1 MYLSSCI
8 RVLVGLQFKLIFT
21 VFSINVLNCQLH
33 GFFSEV
39 IKGIRYVISRKKLTG
54 RRSVIALPI
63 VGPPSKDFDDAAE
76 EAVKENIVLVAS
88 AGK

>member
-1 MYLSSCI
+1 M
-8 RVLVGLQFKLIFT
+8 IFINLLY
-21 VFSINVLNCQLH
+21 SINVLNCGLA

-39 IKGIRYVISRKKLTG
+39 IKGIRYVVNRAKLTG

-63 VGPPSKDFDDAAE
+63 VGPLTATFNSAAE